1 MSHLPQDF
9 LPDSV
14 DELLQK
20 LASTEREWADLKALH
35 GTFGKYN
42 DIRKA
47 KLAVTALMLR
57 AGEPPKGALKWTD
70 DLLDTAAHADSV
82 YRKFVQDAE
91 TDAAR
96 FYLLDQQR
104 DAIWLKAKSLTYVP
118 R

>member
-42 DIRKA
+42 DVRKA
-47 KLAVTALMLR
+47 KLAIKALALR
-57 AGEPPKGALKWTD
+57 ASEPPKGATKWTD
-70 DLLDTAAHADSV
+70 ALLDTAAHADPD
-82 YRKFVQDAE
+82 YRQFVDDARE
-91 TDAAR
+91 QAAD